1 MRSGREWVYSGEGS
15 STTHQQEPDIFYA
28 LIAAVLDWAG
38 LVSDLR
44 LDLLLK
50 LLLAVVLGGAVGLE
64 REIAGKPAGLRTNI
78 LICVGAALLTD
89 VSIEI
94 SRGKLPGV
102 QLGDPSR
109 LAAQIVSGIGFI
121 GAGTIMQARG
131 TVTGL
136 TSAATI
142 WVVAAIGITV
152 GAGLYLE
159 AAGAGVLV
167 ALVLAGLGTM
177 EHKLRRAKRVMN
189 CTVRTRPA
197 YPLSELESLL
207 GSSGIRILDVRTFDH
222 TEDRVFEL
230 RLAGPSRQYEV
241 MTAKLI
247 GQADIFGVQVD

>member
-1 MRSGREWVYSGEGS
+1 MN
-15 STTHQQEPDIFYA
+15 QLLPA
-28 LIAAVLDWAG
+28 LAAG
-38 LVSDLR
+38 LPTWSMLVAELR

-50 LLLAVVLGGAVGLE
+50 LVLAVVLGGVIGLE
-64 REIAGKPAGLRTNI
+64 RELAGKPAGLRTNI

-94 SRGKLPGV
+94 TKGKLPGV
-102 QLGDPSR
+102 PLGDPSR

-142 WVVAAIGITV
+142 WVVAAIGITI

-159 AAGAGVLV
+159 ATGAGLLV
-167 ALVLAGLGTM
+167 AIVLAGLGTL
-177 EHKLRRAKRVMN
+177 EHKLRRARRVLS
-189 CTVRTRPA
+189 CTITARVGF
-197 YPLSELESLL
+197 SKEELERAL
-207 GSSGIRILDVRTFDH
+207 GASGIKVLEKHIFDH

-230 RLAGPSRQYEV
+230 KLAGPARQFEV
-241 MTAKLI
+241 VSEKLMRI
-247 GQADIFGVQVD
+247 DGILSVVFS

>member
-1 MRSGREWVYSGEGS
+1 MSGFLLPAIVGGLPDWSTLVEG
-15 STTHQQEPDIFYA
+15 
-28 LIAAVLDWAG
+28 
-38 LVSDLR
+38 LR

-50 LLLAVVLGGAVGLE
+50 LMLAVLLGGAVGLE

-94 SRGKLPGV
+94 TRGRLPGTMV
-102 QLGDPSR
+102 GDPSR

-142 WVVAAIGITV
+142 WVVAAIGVTV

-167 ALVLAGLGTM
+167 AVVLAGLGSL
-177 EHKLRRAKRVMN
+177 EHKLRRARRVLS
-189 CTVRTRPA
+189 CTVRTKLQ
-197 YPLSELESLL
+197 YPISDLEAVL
-207 GSSGIRILDVRTFDH
+207 GASGVRIIESRTFDH
-222 TEDRVFEL
+222 LEDRVFEL
-230 RLAGPSRQYEV
+230 KLAGPARQFDIVTE
-241 MTAKLI
+241 KLLA
-247 GQADIFGVQVD
+247 QKDIFGVHVG